1 MVEKKLVESIH
12 HRLFFINAT
21 FLSHIFISHS
31 KKRRIKKTTTKY
43 DEQTATTTTTT
54 MALNNFPFDPIPV
67 PLEVRGVVDEKT
79 SNGGGERAVVDLG
92 SRVTAVVT
100 FSGVGLRGMDALKCD
115 DDDGQLRRRR
125 LGGETGEN
133 SSATTT
139 NNNNKKKKKKEE
151 EKTLA
156 MDLSIPTNPFFRYHA
171 VVTESAF
178 ERMKEKQ
185 NITVDF
191 DDGFLMTLKEQLI
204 ACRERESANV
214 MCFTMNSTGS
224 GTLVFIE
231 DLGHKLVETL
241 RIDFEQYDERDIQER
256 VALEYRE
263 MARTLYGETDL
274 AAPYAAR
281 RK

>member
-1 MVEKKLVESIH
+1 MV
-12 HRLFFINAT
+12 
-21 FLSHIFISHS
+21 S
-31 KKRRIKKTTTKY
+31 KNTENNTGTIMGKNSK
-43 DEQTATTTTTT
+43 
-54 MALNNFPFDPIPV
+54 ALNNFPFDPIPV
-67 PLEVRGVVDEKT
+67 PLEVRGVVEDEKT
-79 SNGGGERAVVDLG
+79 SNGGGRRAVVDLG

-100 FSGVGLRGMDALKCD
+100 FSGLGLRGLDALEREND
-115 DDDGQLRRRR
+115 YDDDGQLRRRR
-125 LGGETGEN
+125 IGGETGVN
-133 SSATTT
+133 SSAI
-139 NNNNKKKKKKEE
+139 NNNNNKKKEE

-156 MDLSIPTNPFFRYHA
+156 IDLSIPTNPFFRYHA

-185 NITVDF
+185 NITVNF

>member
-1 MVEKKLVESIH
+1 MV
-12 HRLFFINAT
+12 
-21 FLSHIFISHS
+21 S
-31 KKRRIKKTTTKY
+31 KNTKNN
-43 DEQTATTTTTT
+43 TGTII
-54 MALNNFPFDPIPV
+54 MGVSSKALNNFPFDPIPV
-67 PLEVRGVVDEKT
+67 PLEVRGVVVDEKT
-79 SNGGGERAVVDLG
+79 SFNGGRRAVVDLG

-100 FSGVGLRGMDALKCD
+100 FSGLGLRGLDALERENDD

-125 LGGETGEN
+125 IGGETGVN
-133 SSATTT
+133 SSAI
-139 NNNNKKKKKKEE
+139 NNNNKKKKKEE

-156 MDLSIPTNPFFRYHA
+156 IDLSIPTNPFFRYHA

-185 NITVDF
+185 NITVNF

>member
-1 MVEKKLVESIH
+1 
-12 HRLFFINAT
+12 
-21 FLSHIFISHS
+21 
-31 KKRRIKKTTTKY
+31 
-43 DEQTATTTTTT
+43 

-79 SNGGGERAVVDLG
+79 SNGGERAVVDLG

-100 FSGVGLRGMDALKCD
+100 FSGVGLRGMDALERENN
-115 DDDGQLRRRR
+115 DDGQLRRRR
-125 LGGETGEN
+125 IGGETGEN
-133 SSATTT
+133 SS
-139 NNNNKKKKKKEE
+139 NNNNNNNNNKEE

>member
-1 MVEKKLVESIH
+1 MRHFYHTHFYLSKLK
-12 HRLFFINAT
+12 
-21 FLSHIFISHS
+21 
-31 KKRRIKKTTTKY
+31 KKRKNKKDHTTKY
-43 DEQTATTTTTT
+43 DEQTATTTTTTT

-79 SNGGGERAVVDLG
+79 SNGGGGERAVVDLG

-139 NNNNKKKKKKEE
+139 TTTNNNNNNKKKKEE

-231 DLGHKLVETL
+231 DLGHKLVE
-241 RIDFEQYDERDIQER
+241 R
-256 VALEYRE
+256 
-263 MARTLYGETDL
+263 YGL
-274 AAPYAAR
+274 I
-281 RK
+281 

>member
-1 MVEKKLVESIH
+1 
-12 HRLFFINAT
+12 
-21 FLSHIFISHS
+21 
-31 KKRRIKKTTTKY
+31 
-43 DEQTATTTTTT
+43 
-54 MALNNFPFDPIPV
+54 
-67 PLEVRGVVDEKT
+67 
-79 SNGGGERAVVDLG
+79 
-92 SRVTAVVT
+92 
-100 FSGVGLRGMDALKCD
+100 
-115 DDDGQLRRRR
+115 
-125 LGGETGEN
+125 
-133 SSATTT
+133 
-139 NNNNKKKKKKEE
+139 
-151 EKTLA
+151 
-156 MDLSIPTNPFFRYHA
+156 
-171 VVTESAF
+171 
-178 ERMKEKQ
+178 MKEKQ

-214 MCFTMNSTGS
+214 MCFTMDSTGS

>member
-1 MVEKKLVESIH
+1 
-12 HRLFFINAT
+12 
-21 FLSHIFISHS
+21 
-31 KKRRIKKTTTKY
+31 
-43 DEQTATTTTTT
+43 

-115 DDDGQLRRRR
+115 DDDDDDDDDDGQLRRRR

-139 NNNNKKKKKKEE
+139 NNNNNKKKKKEE

>member
-1 MVEKKLVESIH
+1 MV
-12 HRLFFINAT
+12 
-21 FLSHIFISHS
+21 S
-31 KKRRIKKTTTKY
+31 KNTKNN
-43 DEQTATTTTTT
+43 TGTL
-54 MALNNFPFDPIPV
+54 MGVSKALNNFPFDPIPV
-67 PLEVRGVVDEKT
+67 PLEVRGVVVDEKKT
-79 SNGGGERAVVDLG
+79 SNNSGRGRRAVVDLG

-100 FSGVGLRGMDALKCD
+100 FSGLGLRGLDALEREND

-125 LGGETGEN
+125 IGGETGEN
-133 SSATTT
+133 SSS
-139 NNNNKKKKKKEE
+139 NNNNNNNNKKKKEE

>member
-1 MVEKKLVESIH
+1 MRH
-12 HRLFFINAT
+12 FYHT
-21 FLSHIFISHS
+21 FLSLTTQ

-43 DEQTATTTTTT
+43 DEQTATTTTTTTTT

-139 NNNNKKKKKKEE
+139 TTTTTNNNKNEE

>member
-1 MVEKKLVESIH
+1 
-12 HRLFFINAT
+12 
-21 FLSHIFISHS
+21 
-31 KKRRIKKTTTKY
+31 
-43 DEQTATTTTTT
+43 

-79 SNGGGERAVVDLG
+79 TSNNNNGGGGERAVVDLG

-115 DDDGQLRRRR
+115 DDDDDGQLRRRR

-133 SSATTT
+133 SSATTAT
-139 NNNNKKKKKKEE
+139 NNNNNNKKKKEE

>member
-1 MVEKKLVESIH
+1 
-12 HRLFFINAT
+12 
-21 FLSHIFISHS
+21 
-31 KKRRIKKTTTKY
+31 
-43 DEQTATTTTTT
+43 

-67 PLEVRGVVDEKT
+67 PLEVRGVVVDEKTT
-79 SNGGGERAVVDLG
+79 SNGGRRAVVDLG

-100 FSGVGLRGMDALKCD
+100 FSGLGLRGLDALKCD

-125 LGGETGEN
+125 IGGETGEN
-133 SSATTT
+133 SSAT
-139 NNNNKKKKKKEE
+139 NNNNKKKEE

-156 MDLSIPTNPFFRYHA
+156 IDLSIPTNPFFRYHA

-185 NITVDF
+185 NITVNF

-256 VALEYRE
+256 VALEYWE

>member
-1 MVEKKLVESIH
+1 
-12 HRLFFINAT
+12 
-21 FLSHIFISHS
+21 
-31 KKRRIKKTTTKY
+31 
-43 DEQTATTTTTT
+43 

-67 PLEVRGVVDEKT
+67 PLEVRGVCVVEDEKT
-79 SNGGGERAVVDLG
+79 TSSNNGRGRRAVVDLG

-100 FSGVGLRGMDALKCD
+100 FSGLGLRGLDALERREND

-125 LGGETGEN
+125 IGGETGVN
-133 SSATTT
+133 SSAI
-139 NNNNKKKKKKEE
+139 NNNNNKKKEE

-156 MDLSIPTNPFFRYHA
+156 IDLSIPTNPFFRYHA

>member
-1 MVEKKLVESIH
+1 
-12 HRLFFINAT
+12 
-21 FLSHIFISHS
+21 
-31 KKRRIKKTTTKY
+31 
-43 DEQTATTTTTT
+43 

-139 NNNNKKKKKKEE
+139 TTTTTTNNNNNNNNNNNKKEE

>member
-1 MVEKKLVESIH
+1 MV
-12 HRLFFINAT
+12 
-21 FLSHIFISHS
+21 S
-31 KKRRIKKTTTKY
+31 KNTSKNTTGTLLMGVS
-43 DEQTATTTTTT
+43 QQ
-54 MALNNFPFDPIPV
+54 ALNNFPFDPIPV
-67 PLEVRGVVDEKT
+67 PLEVRGVCVVDDEKT
-79 SNGGGERAVVDLG
+79 GNNNGRGRRAVVDLG

-100 FSGVGLRGMDALKCD
+100 FSGLGLRGLDALERRENDDDDD

-125 LGGETGEN
+125 IGGETGEN
-133 SSATTT
+133 SSS
-139 NNNNKKKKKKEE
+139 NNNNNNKKKEE

-156 MDLSIPTNPFFRYHA
+156 IDLSIPTNPFFRYYA

-185 NITVDF
+185 NITVNF

-263 MARTLYGETDL
+263 MARSLYGETDL

>member
-1 MVEKKLVESIH
+1 
-12 HRLFFINAT
+12 
-21 FLSHIFISHS
+21 
-31 KKRRIKKTTTKY
+31 
-43 DEQTATTTTTT
+43 
-54 MALNNFPFDPIPV
+54 
-67 PLEVRGVVDEKT
+67 
-79 SNGGGERAVVDLG
+79 
-92 SRVTAVVT
+92 
-100 FSGVGLRGMDALKCD
+100 
-115 DDDGQLRRRR
+115 
-125 LGGETGEN
+125 
-133 SSATTT
+133 
-139 NNNNKKKKKKEE
+139 
-151 EKTLA
+151 
-156 MDLSIPTNPFFRYHA
+156 MDLSILTNPFFRYHA

-263 MARTLYGETDL
+263 MARDACT
-274 AAPYAAR
+274 AR
-281 RK
+281 RIWRRRTPRGGSRDSIRKQRRRVES

>member
-1 MVEKKLVESIH
+1 MV
-12 HRLFFINAT
+12 
-21 FLSHIFISHS
+21 S
-31 KKRRIKKTTTKY
+31 KNTENNTGTIMGKNSK
-43 DEQTATTTTTT
+43 
-54 MALNNFPFDPIPV
+54 ALNNFPFDPIPV

-79 SNGGGERAVVDLG
+79 SNNGGGGERAVVDLG

-139 NNNNKKKKKKEE
+139 NNNNNKKKKKEE